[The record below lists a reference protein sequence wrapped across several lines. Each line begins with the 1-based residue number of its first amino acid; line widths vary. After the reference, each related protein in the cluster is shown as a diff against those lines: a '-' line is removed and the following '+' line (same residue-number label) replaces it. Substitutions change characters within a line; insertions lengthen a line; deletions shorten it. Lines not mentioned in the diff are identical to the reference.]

1 MAAAFDLDPKKLES
15 IYLLSQER
23 VALPLIAGTVLLLVA
38 VDATIVVTLS
48 AHNARLGA
56 NEANAALFAF
66 AVQIGS
72 IMQSLARRRNAYTLW
87 VSRLILTIKLL
98 AAATNLWLYTF
109 PSPFVVDAFTGRPNS
124 MLRWGEWSVLAGVMA
139 FLIDGS
145 SRAPRRAPSPRRARA
160 LCRCA
165 QRERCATVERPPRA
179 PPHPRPTR

>member
-56 NEANAALFAF
+56 YEANAALFAF

-72 IMQSLARRRNAYTLW
+72 VMQSLARRRNAH
-87 VSRLILTIKLL
+87 TI
-98 AAATNLWLYTF
+98 
-109 PSPFVVDAFTGRPNS
+109 
-124 MLRWGEWSVLAGVMA
+124 
-139 FLIDGS
+139 
-145 SRAPRRAPSPRRARA
+145 
-160 LCRCA
+160 
-165 QRERCATVERPPRA
+165 
-179 PPHPRPTR
+179 